1 MFSAQDAKEIFES
14 LSLEGD
20 LSNPII
26 PAKSGTGF
34 VTRKYT
40 REAFESLV
48 THGEPRILVHAIF

>member
-20 LSNPII
+20 LSNPLI
-26 PAKSGTGF
+26 PAKSGNGF

-48 THGEPRILVHAIF
+48 THGESYILIYGFF